1 MIQGNFTGDSTVV
14 TDALYRY
21 DLNQKLKIFNSGLTS
36 APAIHFA
43 NKKSVEALVVQSTI
57 SGGVIT
63 VDIPNQLLEMPF
75 EIVAFV
81 YTEVDNVGTTIDKI
95 RIPVIDRP
103 KPMDYQYSD
112 NITIMTYGKIEAD
125 IVAYF
130 ARADNKID
138 TVDARLTQADETEA
152 AARQAADANLKAQID
167 AIVIGAS
174 EDAVA
179 SVEVSH
185 ARTDPNGTAY
195 PTLKDRLDATGIYV
209 GNDGGIYQVED
220 GETI

>member
-21 DLNQKLKIFNSGLTS
+21 DLNQKLKINNSGLTS
-36 APAIHFA
+36 APAVHFA
-43 NKKSVEALVVQSTI
+43 NKKSTEALVVQSTL
-57 SGGVIT
+57 SGGVVT

-75 EIVAFV
+75 EIMAFV
-81 YTEVDNVGTTIDKI
+81 YTEVNNVGTTVDKI

-103 KPMDYQYSD
+103 KPMDYQYSN

-130 ARADNKID
+130 NRADKKID
-138 TVDARLTQADETEA
+138 DAVSDLKSADASEAETRA
-152 AARQAADANLKAQID
+152 AADSNLQSQIN
-167 AIVIGAS
+167 AIVIGAA

-179 SVEVSH
+179 SVEVAQ
-185 ARTDPNGTAY
+185 ARVDPSGTTY
-195 PTLKDRLDATGIYV
+195 DTIKKRLDSTGIYV
-209 GNDGGIYQVED
+209 GSDGGIYQVED
-220 GETI
+220 NDTI

>member
-21 DLNQKLKIFNSGLTS
+21 DLNQKLKIYNSGLTS
-36 APAIHFA
+36 APAVHFA
-43 NKKSVEALVVQSTI
+43 NKKSAEALVVQSTI
-57 SGGVIT
+57 SGGIIT

-81 YTEVDNVGTTIDKI
+81 YTEVNNVGTTVDKI

-130 ARADNKID
+130 NRADKKID
-138 TVDARLTQADETEA
+138 EVDARLTKADEAEA
-152 AARQAADANLKAQID
+152 TARKEADANLKAQID
-167 AIVIGAS
+167 AIVIGAA

-179 SVEVSH
+179 SVEVAQ
-185 ARTDPNGTAY
+185 ARTDLGGNAY
-195 PTLKDRLDATGIYV
+195 PTLKDRLDSVGIFV
-209 GNDGGIYQVED
+209 GSDGGIYQAEEN
-220 GETI
+220 ETI

>member
-57 SGGVIT
+57 SDGVIT

-81 YTEVDNVGTTIDKI
+81 YTEVNNVGTTIDKI

-130 ARADNKID
+130 TRADNKID

-167 AIVIGAS
+167 AIVIGAA
-174 EDAVA
+174 EDAVVLDTTNLNLEE
-179 SVEVSH
+179 SYRLLC
-185 ARTDPNGTAY
+185 RTIKEKLGVQPIQS
-195 PTLKDRLDATGIYV
+195 R
-209 GNDGGIYQVED
+209 
-220 GETI
+220 

>member
-130 ARADNKID
+130 TRADNKID

-167 AIVIGAS
+167 AIVIGAAA
-174 EDAVA
+174 DAVA

-220 GETI
+220 DETI

>member
-36 APAIHFA
+36 APAVHFA

-81 YTEVDNVGTTIDKI
+81 YTEVNNVGTTIDKI

-130 ARADNKID
+130 TRADNKID

-167 AIVIGAS
+167 AIVIGAA

-179 SVEVSH
+179 SVEVAH

>member
-36 APAIHFA
+36 APAVHFA

-130 ARADNKID
+130 TRADNKID

-185 ARTDPNGTAY
+185 A
-195 PTLKDRLDATGIYV
+195 LIYY
-209 GNDGGIYQVED
+209 NCCFFL
-220 GETI
+220 